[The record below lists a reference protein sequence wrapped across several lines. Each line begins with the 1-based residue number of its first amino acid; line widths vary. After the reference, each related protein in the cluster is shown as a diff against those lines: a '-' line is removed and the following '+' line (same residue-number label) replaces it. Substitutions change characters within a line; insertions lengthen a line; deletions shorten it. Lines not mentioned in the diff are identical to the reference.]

1 MMKFEGQLNG
11 KGLKIGVVVSRF
23 NDLITGR
30 LLDGA
35 QDALRRHQVAED
47 SIDVAYVPGAFEL
60 PIVAKKMAQ
69 TGKYDAVVTLGCVIR
84 GATSHYDY
92 VCNEAAKGIAKAS
105 DDTGV
110 IVIFGVL
117 TTENIEQAIERAG
130 TKAGNKGAESAV
142 GAIEMANLLRQM
154 NA

>member
-110 IVIFGVL
+110 PVIFGVL

-130 TKAGNKGAESAV
+130 TKSGNKGAESAV

>member
-1 MMKFEGQLNG
+1 MKFEGQLNG

-47 SIDVAYVPGAFEL
+47 SIDFAYVPGAFEL

-110 IVIFGVL
+110 PVIFGVL

>member
-11 KGLKIGVVVSRF
+11 KGLKIGVVVGRF

-110 IVIFGVL
+110 PVIFGVL

>member
-60 PIVAKKMAQ
+60 PTVAKKMAQ

-110 IVIFGVL
+110 PVIFGVL

>member
-110 IVIFGVL
+110 PVIFGVL

-142 GAIEMANLLRQM
+142 AAIEMANLLRQM

>member
-30 LLDGA
+30 LLDGL

-47 SIDVAYVPGAFEL
+47 DVDVAYVPGAFEL

-105 DDTGV
+105 DDTG
-110 IVIFGVL
+110 IPVIFGVL

>member
-1 MMKFEGQLNG
+1 MKFEGQLNG

-30 LLDGA
+30 LLDGL
-35 QDALRRHQVAED
+35 QDALRRHQVEED
-47 SIDVAYVPGAFEL
+47 DVDVAYVPGAFEL

-105 DDTGV
+105 DDTG
-110 IVIFGVL
+110 IPVIFGVL

>member
-11 KGLKIGVVVSRF
+11 KGLKIGVVVGRF

-69 TGKYDAVVTLGCVIR
+69 TDKYDAVVTLGCVIR

-110 IVIFGVL
+110 PVIFGVL

>member
-92 VCNEAAKGIAKAS
+92 VCNEAAKGIAKTS

-110 IVIFGVL
+110 PVIFGVL